1 MSEHASLTT
10 STREFSRV
18 AQNATLVDIAER
30 ELGQAV
36 VEQVRPP
43 MGMYVRSSSEESA
56 AMQRAVRVICTE
68 AHHLDLRAEEMLV
81 DIKQAWT
88 QLAPVRARHLADRD
102 GDVLREVVSSA
113 IEVFFEARD
122 LRNRAVHSIR
132 NG

>member
-1 MSEHASLTT
+1 
-10 STREFSRV
+10 
-18 AQNATLVDIAER
+18 
-30 ELGQAV
+30 
-36 VEQVRPP
+36 
-43 MGMYVRSSSEESA
+43 
-56 AMQRAVRVICTE
+56 MQRAVRVICTE